1 MIIPVRCFTC
11 GNVLA
16 DKELVYHE
24 LVKKGK
30 QVDNDEEARKL
41 SFIRNVDE
49 LLNKARVESDR
60 SNRFDLYNQAEQ
72 RILDDA
78 PWIPL
83 WNSAEGYLLVKPEVK
98 NYYLTPL
105 SIPKLRYIYFEAG
118 SGS

>member
-16 DKELVYHE
+16 DKELVYRE

-49 LLNKARVESDR
+49 LLNKSEDDMKSVEGKVL
-60 SNRFDLYNQAEQ
+60 DLLGVTKMCC
-72 RILDDA
+72 RRHMLTSVDILED
-78 PWIPL
+78 I
-83 WNSAEGYLLVKPEVK
+83 
-98 NYYLTPL
+98 
-105 SIPKLRYIYFEAG
+105 
-118 SGS
+118 